1 MYSTHTKLI
10 ISLYLVV
17 NFLCRCQFKVII
29 LTHRVEI
36 QQARDEEVHQSMG
49 GTFLMRFMMT
59 WSIQVWDDMII
70 EAFLQ
75 IVYESPFSLSLG
87 AGILSM
93 ANSGPNTN
101 GSQFFITLGPAQWL
115 DGKHVIISEN
125 TILQSYCI

>member
-29 LTHRVEI
+29 LIHRVEI

>member
-1 MYSTHTKLI
+1 
-10 ISLYLVV
+10 
-17 NFLCRCQFKVII
+17 
-29 LTHRVEI
+29 
-36 QQARDEEVHQSMG
+36 
-49 GTFLMRFMMT
+49 
-59 WSIQVWDDMII
+59 MII

-75 IVYESPFSLSLG
+75 IVYESLFSLSLG